1 MRRKLTVLLLTT
13 LMVFSINPNVVKAAR
28 APKTT
33 TTTSSES
40 TSASTTTSGSALAG
54 NNVTTSTNTTAS
66 SGAMA
71 TTQTATTQS
80 TVAQSTVAQ
89 AATTSGIIFDGIG
102 FRFVNSDG
110 SFAKNCR
117 RSVNGTAFHF
127 NALGYADRTGFDA
140 CKGNWKNTKRG
151 KRYYFDDGRTPTG
164 TWLLSD
170 GKYYTFDDGYVVK
183 EGASSSA
190 TNTSKNSAA
199 KTSASEEGRTSA
211 SGNSSNSSAKTSS
224 NNSSNSANSS
234 NSSSSSNS
242 ANSANSSRNSSS
254 SNSSNENRT
263 TGVVNESLPV
273 NSTASYGSVPN
284 GYYYVKAVV
293 LNEIVENKD
302 GSGYKE
308 WTISLSPYKENADG
322 AITAYVTG
330 LDKNNR
336 ETNEQQHIALE
347 NVKSNAV
354 TKKTFQTGLD
364 VEGFAF
370 E

>member
-28 APKTT
+28 APKPT

-40 TSASTTTSGSALAG
+40 TSASTTTSGSALAS

-71 TTQTATTQS
+71 TTQTTTTQT
-80 TVAQSTVAQ
+80 TVAQST
-89 AATTSGIIFDGIG
+89 TTSGIIFDGIG

-224 NNSSNSANSS
+224 NNSSNSANS
-234 NSSSSSNS
+234 
-242 ANSANSSRNSSS
+242 ANSSRNSSS

-284 GYYYVKAVV
+284 GYYYVKSVV

-330 LDKNNR
+330 LDKNNK

>member
-40 TSASTTTSGSALAG
+40 TSASTTTSGSALAS

-80 TVAQSTVAQ
+80 TVAQST
-89 AATTSGIIFDGIG
+89 TTSGIIFDGIG

-224 NNSSNSANSS
+224 NNSSNSANS
-234 NSSSSSNS
+234 
-242 ANSANSSRNSSS
+242 ANSSRNSSS

-330 LDKNNR
+330 LDKNNK

>member
-28 APKTT
+28 APKPT

-40 TSASTTTSGSALAG
+40 TSASTTTSGSALAS

-66 SGAMA
+66 SGTMA
-71 TTQTATTQS
+71 TTQTATTQT

-224 NNSSNSANSS
+224 NNSSNSANS
-234 NSSSSSNS
+234 
-242 ANSANSSRNSSS
+242 ANSSRNSSS

-330 LDKNNR
+330 LDKNNK

>member
-28 APKTT
+28 APKPT

-71 TTQTATTQS
+71 TTQTATT
-80 TVAQSTVAQ
+80 QSTVAQ

-224 NNSSNSANSS
+224 SNSSNSANSS
-234 NSSSSSNS
+234 SSSNSANS

-273 NSTASYGSVPN
+273 NTTASYGSVPN

-330 LDKNNR
+330 LDKNNK

>member
-28 APKTT
+28 APKPT

-40 TSASTTTSGSALAG
+40 TSASTTTSGSALAS

-66 SGAMA
+66 SGTMA
-71 TTQTATTQS
+71 TTQTATTQT
-80 TVAQSTVAQ
+80 TVAQT
-89 AATTSGIIFDGIG
+89 ATTSGIIFDGIG

-234 NSSSSSNS
+234 
-242 ANSANSSRNSSS
+242 RNSSS

-330 LDKNNR
+330 LDKNNK